1 MLQFDLFNALIRK
14 YIMAKAS
21 SPIRIQSDLMSNAA
35 VLGKLHH
42 RSAAEQIEYWASIGQ
57 KVESLLDPETLLQ
70 IKAGLL
76 RVKLEQVN
84 APPVSA
90 DWVFGNLDMKRTT
103 GELINEV
110 SHNKVRYQASVTHPG
125 LLEQI
130 GPKGT
135 IKIGQFE
142 NGQFKPV
149 KLA

>member
-1 MLQFDLFNALIRK
+1 
-14 YIMAKAS
+14 MAKAS

-35 VLGKLHH
+35 VLGKLNH

-57 KVESLLDPETLLQ
+57 KVESLLDPESLLQ

-84 APPVSA
+84 APALNA
-90 DWVFGNLDMKRTT
+90 DMVFGNLDMKRTT
-103 GELINEV
+103 GELKEEV
-110 SHNKVRYQASVTHPG
+110 SQNKVRYQASATHPG

-130 GPKGT
+130 GPKGAV
-135 IKIGQFE
+135 KIGQFE

>member
-1 MLQFDLFNALIRK
+1 
-14 YIMAKAS
+14 MAKAS

-90 DWVFGNLDMKRTT
+90 DWVFGNLDMKRST
-103 GELINEV
+103 GELKSEV
-110 SHNKVRYQASVTHPG
+110 SQHKVRYQASTTHPG
-125 LLEQI
+125 MLEQI
-130 GPKGT
+130 DDKGN
-135 IKIGQFE
+135 IRLGQFD
-142 NGQFKPV
+142 NGVFTPL

>member
-1 MLQFDLFNALIRK
+1 
-14 YIMAKAS
+14 MAKAS

-90 DWVFGNLDMKRTT
+90 DWVFGNLDMKRST
-103 GELINEV
+103 GELKSEV
-110 SHNKVRYQASVTHPG
+110 SQHKVRYQTSTTHPG
-125 LLEQI
+125 MLEQI
-130 GPKGT
+130 DVKG
-135 IKIGQFE
+135 KIRLGQFD
-142 NGQFKPV
+142 NGVFTPL

>member
-1 MLQFDLFNALIRK
+1 
-14 YIMAKAS
+14 MAKAS

-90 DWVFGNLDMKRTT
+90 DWVFGNLDMKRST
-103 GELINEV
+103 GELKSEV
-110 SHNKVRYQASVTHPG
+110 SQHKVRYQASTTHPG
-125 LLEQI
+125 MLEQI
-130 GPKGT
+130 DAKG
-135 IKIGQFE
+135 KIRLGQFD
-142 NGQFKPV
+142 NGVFTPL

>member
-1 MLQFDLFNALIRK
+1 
-14 YIMAKAS
+14 MAKAS
-21 SPIRIQSDLMSNAA
+21 SPIRIQSELMSNAA

-57 KVESLLDPETLLQ
+57 KVESLLDPESLLQ

-90 DWVFGNLDMKRTT
+90 DWVFGNLDMKRST
-103 GELINEV
+103 GELVKEV
-110 SHNKVRYQASVTHPG
+110 SQSKVRYQASTTHTG
-125 LLEQI
+125 MLEQI
-130 GPKGT
+130 DAKGKT
-135 IKIGQFE
+135 KIGQFE
-142 NGQFKPV
+142 NGVFKPL

>member
-1 MLQFDLFNALIRK
+1 MT
-14 YIMAKAS
+14 KAS
-21 SPIRIQSDLMSNAA
+21 SPIRIQSDLMSNAT
-35 VLGKLHH
+35 VLGKLNH
-42 RSAAEQIEYWASIGQ
+42 RSAAEQTEYWASIGQ
-57 KVESLLDPETLLQ
+57 KVESVLDPETLLQ

-103 GELINEV
+103 GELKEEV
-110 SHNKVRYQASVTHPG
+110 SQNKVRYQASSTHPG

-130 GPKGT
+130 GPKGAV
-135 IKIGQFE
+135 KIGQFE

>member
-1 MLQFDLFNALIRK
+1 
-14 YIMAKAS
+14 
-21 SPIRIQSDLMSNAA
+21 MSNAA

-90 DWVFGNLDMKRTT
+90 DWVFGNLDMKRST
-103 GELINEV
+103 GELKSEV
-110 SHNKVRYQASVTHPG
+110 SQHTVRYQASTTHPG
-125 LLEQI
+125 MLEQI
-130 GPKGT
+130 DDKGN
-135 IKIGQFE
+135 IRLGQFD
-142 NGQFKPV
+142 NGVFTPL

>member
-1 MLQFDLFNALIRK
+1 
-14 YIMAKAS
+14 MAKAS

-90 DWVFGNLDMKRTT
+90 DWVFGNLDMKRST
-103 GELINEV
+103 GELKSEV
-110 SHNKVRYQASVTHPG
+110 RQHKVRYQASTTHPG
-125 LLEQI
+125 MLEQI
-130 GPKGT
+130 DVKG
-135 IKIGQFE
+135 KIRLGQFD
-142 NGQFKPV
+142 NGVFTPL

>member
-1 MLQFDLFNALIRK
+1 
-14 YIMAKAS
+14 MAKAS

-57 KVESLLDPETLLQ
+57 KVESLLDPESLLQ

-84 APPVSA
+84 TPPVSA

-103 GELINEV
+103 GELKEEV
-110 SHNKVRYQASVTHPG
+110 SQNKVRYQASATHPG

-130 GPKGT
+130 GPKGAL
-135 IKIGQFE
+135 KIGQFE

>member
-1 MLQFDLFNALIRK
+1 
-14 YIMAKAS
+14 MAKAS

-57 KVESLLDPETLLQ
+57 KVESLLDPESLLQ

-90 DWVFGNLDMKRTT
+90 DWVFANLDMKRET
-103 GELINEV
+103 GELPGEV
-110 SHNKVRYQASVTHPG
+110 SHSQLRYQASTTHPG
-125 LLEQI
+125 MLEQI
-130 GPKGT
+130 DAKG
-135 IKIGQFE
+135 KVKVGQFS
-142 NGQFKPV
+142 NGVFTPV
-149 KLA
+149 KPT

>member
-1 MLQFDLFNALIRK
+1 
-14 YIMAKAS
+14 MAKAS

-90 DWVFGNLDMKRTT
+90 DWVFGNLDMKRST
-103 GELINEV
+103 GELKSEV
-110 SHNKVRYQASVTHPG
+110 SQHKVRYQASTAHPG
-125 LLEQI
+125 MLEQI
-130 GPKGT
+130 DAKG
-135 IKIGQFE
+135 KIRLGQFD
-142 NGQFKPV
+142 NGVFTPL

>member
-1 MLQFDLFNALIRK
+1 
-14 YIMAKAS
+14 MAKAS

-57 KVESLLDPETLLQ
+57 KVESLLDPESLLQ

-90 DWVFGNLDMKRTT
+90 DWVFANLDMKRET
-103 GELINEV
+103 GELSGEV
-110 SHNKVRYQASVTHPG
+110 SHSQLRYQASTTHPG
-125 LLEQI
+125 MLEQI
-130 GPKGT
+130 DAKG
-135 IKIGQFE
+135 KVKVGQFS
-142 NGQFKPV
+142 NGVFTPV
-149 KLA
+149 KPT